1 MDEIFRQRLA
11 GLKLLSLD
19 TDGVLTDG
27 GLYYTDAGDEMRK
40 FNVKDGMGIRMLQS
54 AGVEVVII
62 TASSAPAIAHR
73 GHRLGLEH
81 VYLETED
88 KLAALVELCDKRG
101 IDLDQVAHVGDDVN
115 DLPVLEAVGCPMSV
129 ANAMPAA
136 KEVALYVT
144 HNNGG
149 EGAVREVCDLILELK
164 EGSWTHHAGS

>member
-1 MDEIFRQRLA
+1 MDDLLRGRLA

-40 FNVKDGMGIRMLQS
+40 FNVKDGMGMQMLRR

-88 KLAALVELCDKRG
+88 KLAALVGLCDKMG
-101 IDLDQVAHVGDDVN
+101 IDLDQVAHMGDDVN
-115 DLPVLEAVGCPMSV
+115 DLPVLQAVGCPLSV
-129 ANAMPAA
+129 QDAMPMARDA
-136 KEVALYVT
+136 ALYVT
-144 HNNGG
+144 KKNGG
-149 EGAVREVCDLILELK
+149 NGAVREVCDLIISVK
-164 EGSWTHHAGS
+164 QSG

>member
-1 MDEIFRQRLA
+1 MDDILKDRLA

-40 FNVKDGMGIRMLQS
+40 FNVKDGMGMRMLQS

-88 KLAALVELCDKRG
+88 KLAALVALCDKMG

-129 ANAMPAA
+129 ADAMPAA
-136 KEVALYVT
+136 KDAALYVT
-144 HNNGG
+144 QKNGG
-149 EGAVREVCDLILELK
+149 DGAVREVCDLILELK
-164 EGSWTHHAGS
+164 EGGGTRHAGS

>member
-1 MDEIFRQRLA
+1 MDDLLRERLA

-40 FNVKDGMGIRMLQS
+40 FNVKDGMGMQMLRR

-81 VYLETED
+81 VYLGCED
-88 KLAALVELCDKRG
+88 KLAALVGLCDKMG
-101 IDLDQVAHVGDDVN
+101 IDLDQVAHMGDDVN

-129 ANAMPAA
+129 HDAMPVARGA
-136 KEVALYVT
+136 ALYVT
-144 HNNGG
+144 QKDGG
-149 EGAVREVCDLILELK
+149 DGAVREVCDLIISVK
-164 EGSWTHHAGS
+164 QSG

>member
-1 MDEIFRQRLA
+1 MDDLLRQRLA

-40 FNVKDGMGIRMLQS
+40 FNVKDGMGMQMLRR

-62 TASSAPAIAHR
+62 TASNAPAIAHR

-88 KLAALVELCDKRG
+88 KLATLVGLCDKMG
-101 IDLDQVAHVGDDVN
+101 IDLNQVAHMGDDVN
-115 DLPVLEAVGCPMSV
+115 DLPVLDTVGCPLSV
-129 ANAMPAA
+129 KDAMPVARDA
-136 KEVALYVT
+136 ALYVT
-144 HNNGG
+144 QKNGG
-149 EGAVREVCDLILELK
+149 DGAVREVCDLIIRVK
-164 EGSWTHHAGS
+164 QSG

>member
-1 MDEIFRQRLA
+1 MDDILKSRL
-11 GLKLLSLD
+11 GSLKLLSLD

-27 GLYYTDAGDEMRK
+27 GMYYTDAGDEMRK
-40 FNVKDGMGIRMLQS
+40 FNVKDGMGMRLVRS

-88 KLAALVELCDKRG
+88 KLAALVTLCDKLG

-129 ANAMPAA
+129 NDAMPAA
-136 KEVALYVT
+136 KDAALYVT
-144 HNNGG
+144 TRNGG
-149 EGAVREVCDLILELK
+149 HGAVREICDLIISVK
-164 EGSWTHHAGS
+164 EGGWTHHAGS